1 VAPGAG
7 FEPARGRIN
16 SAVPFQL
23 GYPGKTW
30 SGTWESNPVISA
42 FQAQRISVFLVP
54 ELQFL
59 GELVGPSGLE
69 PESQASETCAL
80 SRWTMDRSGT
90 GVGNRTRI
98 PGLGNRR
105 SLQLNYA
112 RSDWGDRRESNSRG
126 AMHSRTPKPLG
137 HGHTWRQEHESN
149 VLVQLFRL
157 VP

>member
-1 VAPGAG
+1 MAALTVRCLSSLATP
-7 FEPARGRIN
+7 E
-16 SAVPFQL
+16 
-23 GYPGKTW
+23 KTW

-42 FQAQRISVFLVP
+42 FQAQRVSVFLVP

-90 GVGNRTRI
+90 
-98 PGLGNRR
+98 
-105 SLQLNYA
+105 
-112 RSDWGDRRESNSRG
+112 DWGDRRESNSRG
-126 AMHSRTPKPLG
+126 AMHSRAPKPLG